1 MQETQAYATATML
14 LHTTGNQHHM
24 QSHYIWPYRL
34 RLFQLIM
41 ERSKNLQTV
50 FQRSGCHR
58 TTTTPDQTGMVGGTQ
73 DIAVAGMHQIVN
85 RRVFSFIF
93 DDDSFIFVGFGAL
106 GKLAPLRLLPAP
118 QEGFISVKLGFS
130 VRSRT

>member
-41 ERSKNLQTV
+41 ERSNRFPEKWLSPHNHHT
-50 FQRSGCHR
+50 RPNRC
-58 TTTTPDQTGMVGGTQ
+58 VGGDSGHSSSRDASDCEQ
-73 DIAVAGMHQIVN
+73 K
-85 RRVFSFIF
+85 SF
-93 DDDSFIFVGFGAL
+93 
-106 GKLAPLRLLPAP
+106 LLH
-118 QEGFISVKLGFS
+118 L
-130 VRSRT
+130 